1 MRGAAGERL
10 AADYYRKKGYQ
21 VIGTGYRSRFG
32 EIDLIVKNRKYIV
45 FSEVKLRASD
55 TWVRPG
61 AYVDERKQRRILT
74 TARLW
79 LEQNETELQPR
90 FDVVEILTDPD
101 GRHSQISVLENAFG
115 DDN

>member
-45 FSEVKLRASD
+45 FAEVKLRASD

>member
-90 FDVVEILTDPD
+90 FDVIEIYGTEDMPYRKLLI
-101 GRHSQISVLENAFG
+101 RQIEDAFE
-115 DDN
+115 